1 MAEYQKLQQKN
12 GILKRAVVDEQQKRS
27 SLELKIKVFL
37 LRATTSAFPDNC
49 RAHGVAGSRA
59 AEPKEP
65 GGNRHAQFQQHSTD
79 QACRG
84 ADGAVF
90 SLWMHAPRCACSFSC
105 LDRTLGPNGWRL
117 PFKARLSLWASRPH
131 TIGGSGA
138 AQEEGWAGVVWR
150 LVRQTDRIDKGL
162 SLTFLLVVSHR
173 LD

>member
-27 SLELKIKVFL
+27 SLELKIKVFFCSAPQP
-37 LRATTSAFPDNC
+37 RPFQTTVEHMESQE
-49 RAHGVAGSRA
+49 
-59 AEPKEP
+59 AEQQNRRSLEEIDMLNFNNTRLTKRVEGLMERCLASGCMRP
-65 GGNRHAQFQQHSTD
+65 GMRK
-79 QACRG
+79 
-84 ADGAVF
+84 
-90 SLWMHAPRCACSFSC
+90 LILM
-105 LDRTLGPNGWRL
+105 LGPNGWRL

-138 AQEEGWAGVVWR
+138 AQEEGGAGVVWR